1 MWYLEGVIR
10 IGDLLDMREKGM
22 KDDVCPRFQ
31 LGDSGWWCLSL
42 RCETKA
48 SGLVVVGSEH
58 SSRTRG
64 HPRQGVAGSVCLDLR
79 RGV

>member
-31 LGDSGWWCLSL
+31 LGDRVDGG
-42 RCETKA
+42 A
-48 SGLVVVGSEH
+48 F
-58 SSRTRG
+58 
-64 HPRQGVAGSVCLDLR
+64 P
-79 RGV
+79 